1 MNLKD
6 KRLIIILCIGIY
18 LSFPFAAKMLT
29 SDRKLYDTI
38 MLWVNFG
45 VLVAVFIKFAKKPLM
60 DALRGVRA
68 KHEQELGEIKK
79 QHNDSK
85 GGLDSEEAK
94 LKDIQKRLDEIRAR
108 IIEMGEKE
116 KQKIIEQARI
126 SAEKMIEDAKSYASF
141 QMDKARKQLSDEM
154 VDIAI
159 SMVEERLAKE
169 ISKEDNE
176 NLISDFLVNLEAT
189 KPHLN

>member
-1 MNLKD
+1 
-6 KRLIIILCIGIY
+6 
-18 LSFPFAAKMLT
+18 
-29 SDRKLYDTI
+29 
-38 MLWVNFG
+38 
-45 VLVAVFIKFAKKPLM
+45 
-60 DALRGVRA
+60 
-68 KHEQELGEIKK
+68 
-79 QHNDSK
+79 
-85 GGLDSEEAK
+85 
-94 LKDIQKRLDEIRAR
+94 
-108 IIEMGEKE
+108 MGEKE
-116 KQKIIEQARI
+116 KQKIIAQAKI
-126 SAEKMIEDAKSYASF
+126 SAEKMVEDAKSYASF

>member
-1 MNLKD
+1 MNQNIKKFL
-6 KRLIIILCIGIY
+6 LIFLLICIGVY
-18 LSFPFAAKMLT
+18 LILLYIPLE
-29 SDRKLYDTI
+29 RKTYDALL
-38 MLWVNFG
+38 LWVNFG
-45 VLVAVFIKFAKKPLM
+45 VLATLFIKFAKNPLM
-60 DALRGVRA
+60 DALRGTRV
-68 KHEQELGEIKK
+68 KHEEELGEIKK

-85 GGLDSEEAK
+85 TDLDSEEAK
-94 LKDIQKRLDEIRAR
+94 FKDIQKHLDEIKAR

-116 KQKIIEQARI
+116 KQKIIAQAKI
-126 SAEKMIEDAKSYASF
+126 SAEKMVEDAKSYASF

>member
-1 MNLKD
+1 LNQNIKKFL
-6 KRLIIILCIGIY
+6 LIFFLICIGAYVTLLFI
-18 LSFPFAAKMLT
+18 PVERRT
-29 SDRKLYDTI
+29 YDVLL
-38 MLWVNFG
+38 LWVNFG
-45 VLVAVFIKFAKKPLM
+45 VLVTLFIKFAKNPLM

-68 KHEQELGEIKK
+68 KHEEELGEIKK
-79 QHNDSK
+79 QHKDSK

-94 LKDIQKRLDEIRAR
+94 LKGIQKQLDEIRAR

-116 KQKIIEQARI
+116 KQKIIEQAKI
-126 SAEKMIEDAKSYASF
+126 SAKKMIEDAKSYASF
-141 QMDKARKQLSDEM
+141 QMDTARKQLSDEM

-176 NLISDFLVNLEAT
+176 KLISDFLVNLEAT